1 VRFENRGQTTKDR
14 TTFAMRVVG
23 ALLISGG
30 LATYA
35 IYGRHFYADFIA
47 ECSNLPAAN
56 SNDADDGSLD
66 RATITTLA
74 C

>member
-1 VRFENRGQTTKDR
+1 
-14 TTFAMRVVG
+14 VG
-23 ALLISGG
+23 C
-30 LATYA
+30 LATYS